1 MWDNAA
7 RRVVFICGHTT
18 SPFAVGSRVP
28 PSPRVLCRVYQA
40 GFSDRHVGHSVVRPA
55 EMDVWGTRRVSAGHA
70 GSPRVYQAARA
81 SSIHR
86 TEATAPKKKARFP
99 GLFCE
104 RGTGLEPAT
113 LSLGNT
119 RSTAWIGRL
128 RSTMRKRTRW
138 NPLEPA
144 RAGWSLAHASG
155 PSRCSEPVAD
165 LVQLESNGSRR
176 TPAACRFSRR
186 DKERGFVVAALATR
200 AHCLAWEQSCLD
212 GKQVLAGPCSG
223 LGPANLKYPVDIG
236 SPCRP
241 APPEGL

>member
-144 RAGWSLAHASG
+144 RAGWSLAHAKRAVTVQRTGGRSCSAREQRVAADACRVQIQPPRQRARFRRRR
-155 PSRCSEPVAD
+155 PSNKGALSRVGAE
-165 LVQLESNGSRR
+165 LSRR
-176 TPAACRFSRR
+176 QTSVGRPVFR
-186 DKERGFVVAALATR
+186 TR
-200 AHCLAWEQSCLD
+200 T
-212 GKQVLAGPCSG
+212 GKSQIP
-223 LGPANLKYPVDIG
+223 
-236 SPCRP
+236 R
-241 APPEGL
+241 